1 MRKLLVTACL
11 SLAAAG
17 LFTQLSSAAFTGS
30 LAAPSNGITAD
41 ALRNYFSVSPGTD
54 VQPGTSTAVASGNVD
69 GLSIDLGTVPSAR
82 TFSNVFRIT
91 NVSSATQ
98 TATLNLSSVPQV
110 SSAVFA
116 SNQSASVTLAAGA
129 STTLS
134 VTTSTTVA
142 GRGTGTLRLGLSG
155 SSWLYRDYSFH
166 VDEAPEAPGAPTG
179 TQKPAGRIDL
189 SWAASTTTM
198 NLAGY
203 DVYRSSG
210 AAGTYTKL
218 TATPQTALTYSDTA
232 TVDGTAY
239 TYKINAVSSG
249 TPVLNSLDSTTVGV
263 TADATAPGQATSIT
277 LTNGG
282 GNGGA
287 YVNSSNSSGISVAVA
302 LPAGSLTTDVVQLTA
317 TVGGSVTATHAGYAG
332 AGTVNFTGI
341 NVSGLGD
348 GTLTLSVISTDLAGN
363 VSSVRT
369 VTVTKDTVA
378 PGAPTA
384 AYTDNNN
391 SVADAVSGTAEA
403 NASVSVTKTAPAPTA
418 GYATSANGAGSY
430 TATVAAVSGKPN
442 APIGV
447 TYAVTATDAA
457 GNTSSVTTL
466 SLNDTH

>member
-1 MRKLLVTACL
+1 MRKLVVTACL
-11 SLAAAG
+11 SLAVAG
-17 LFTQLSSAAFTGS
+17 FFTQLSAAAFTGS
-30 LAAPSNGITAD
+30 LAAPSNSITAD

-54 VQPGTSTAVASGNVD
+54 VQPGTSTGVASGNVD

-91 NVSSATQ
+91 NVSSATR
-98 TATLNLSSVPQV
+98 TATLSLSSVPQV
-110 SSAVFA
+110 TSAVFA
-116 SNQSASVTLAAGA
+116 SSGGTSATLAAGA

-134 VTTSTTVA
+134 VATSTTVA

-155 SSWLYRDYSFH
+155 VSWLYRDYSFH
-166 VDEAPEAPGAPTG
+166 VDEAPQAPGAPTG

-189 SWAASTTTM
+189 SWGATTTTT

-210 AAGTYTKL
+210 GAYTKL
-218 TATPQTALTYSDTA
+218 TVSPQAALTYSDTT

-239 TYKINAVSSG
+239 TYKIHAVSSG
-249 TPVLNSLDSTTVGV
+249 TPVLDSLDSPTVGV

-282 GNGGA
+282 GTGSA
-287 YVNSSNSSGISVAVA
+287 YVNSANASSISVAVA
-302 LPAGSLTTDVVQLTA
+302 LPAGSLTTDVVTLSA
-317 TVGGSVTATHAGYAG
+317 TLGGTVTTTHAGSAG

-341 NVSGLGD
+341 NVAGLGD
-348 GTLTLSVISTDLAGN
+348 GALTLSVISTDLAGN

-384 AYTDNNN
+384 VYTDITHTADQ
-391 SVADAVSGTAEA
+391 VAGTAEA
-403 NASVSVTKTAPAPTA
+403 NASISVNKTSAPTA
-418 GYATSANGAGSY
+418 SYATTAAANGSY
-430 TATVAAVSGKPN
+430 SVLVSTVNGTPAS
-442 APIGV
+442 PISV
-447 TYAVTATDAA
+447 TYTVTATDAA
-457 GNTSSVTTL
+457 GNTSAAATL
-466 SLNDTH
+466 NYSDSH

>member
-1 MRKLLVTACL
+1 MRKVVVIACL

-17 LFTQLSSAAFTGS
+17 FFTQLSAAAFTGS
-30 LAAPSNGITAD
+30 LVAPSNGITAD

-69 GLSIDLGTVPSAR
+69 VLSIDLGTVPSAR

-91 NVSSATQ
+91 NVSSAMH
-98 TATLNLSSVPQV
+98 TATLSLSSVPQV
-110 SSAVFA
+110 ASAVFA
-116 SNQSASVTLAAGA
+116 FSGGTSVALAAGA

-142 GRGTGTLRLGLSG
+142 GRGTGTVRLGLSG
-155 SSWLYRDYSFH
+155 TSWLYRDYSFH

-189 SWAASTTTM
+189 SWAASTTTT

-210 AAGTYTKL
+210 GAYTKL
-218 TATPQTALTYSDTA
+218 TAAPQAALTYSDTA

-239 TYKINAVSSG
+239 TYKIHAVSSG
-249 TPVLNSLDSTTVGV
+249 TPVLDSLDSPTVGV

-277 LTNGG
+277 LANGG
-282 GNGGA
+282 GAGSA
-287 YVNSSNSSGISVAVA
+287 YVNSANSSGISVAVT
-302 LPAGSLTTDVVQLTA
+302 LPAGSLTTDVVKLTA
-317 TVGGSVTATHAGYAG
+317 TLGGTVTATHAGSAG
-332 AGTVNFTGI
+332 AGTVTFSGV

-363 VSSVRT
+363 VSSART

-384 AYTDNNN
+384 TYTDNNN
-391 SVADAVSGTAEA
+391 VGDVVSGTAEA
-403 NASVSVTKTAPAPTA
+403 NASISITKTAPLPTA
-418 GYATSANGAGSY
+418 GYGTSANGAGSY
-430 TATVAAVSGKPN
+430 SATVAIVNGHTN
-442 APIGV
+442 TPISV
-447 TYAVTATDAA
+447 TYTVTATDAA

-466 SLNDTH
+466 SSNDTR

>member
-1 MRKLLVTACL
+1 MRRFVVIACL

-30 LAAPSNGITAD
+30 IAAPGNSITSD
-41 ALRNYFSVSPGTD
+41 ALHNYFSVSPGTD
-54 VQPGTSTAVASGNVD
+54 VRPGTSTAVAAGNVD

-82 TFSNVFRIT
+82 TFPNVFRIT
-91 NVSSATQ
+91 NVSSATR
-98 TATLNLSSVPQV
+98 TATLILSSVPQV

-116 SNQSASVTLAAGA
+116 SSGSGSVTLGAGA
-129 STTLS
+129 STTLA

-142 GRGTGTLRLGLSG
+142 GRGVGTLRLGLSG
-155 SSWLYRDYSFH
+155 TSWLYRDYSLH
-166 VDEAPEAPGAPTG
+166 VDEAPQAPGAPTG
-179 TQKPAGRIDL
+179 AQKPAGRIDL
-189 SWAASTTTM
+189 SWGASTTTT

-203 DVYRSSG
+203 DVYRASG
-210 AAGTYTKL
+210 GGAYTKL
-218 TATPQTALTYSDTA
+218 TATPQLALTYSDTA

-249 TPVLNSLDSTTVGV
+249 TPVLTSLDSTTVSV

-282 GNGGA
+282 GAGSA
-287 YVNSSNSSGISVAVA
+287 YVNSGNSSSINIAVA

-317 TVGGSVTATHAGYAG
+317 TVGGTVTATHAGSAG
-332 AGTVNFTGI
+332 AGTVNFNGV

-348 GTLTLSVISTDLAGN
+348 GTLSLSVISTDLAGN

-384 AYTDNNN
+384 SYTDNNN
-391 SVADAVSGTAEA
+391 VADDVTGTAEA
-403 NASVSVTKTAPAPTA
+403 NASISVTKTAPAPTTGFSTTA
-418 GYATSANGAGSY
+418 SGAGSY
-430 TATVAAVSGKPN
+430 SVTVAIVNGKPN
-442 APIGV
+442 TPISV
-447 TYAVTATDAA
+447 TYTVTATDAA
-457 GNTSSVTTL
+457 GNTSSASTL
-466 SLNDTH
+466 SFSDTR

>member
-1 MRKLLVTACL
+1 MRKLVVIACV

-54 VQPGTSTAVASGNVD
+54 VQPGTSTAVAAGDVD

-91 NVSSATQ
+91 NVSSATR
-98 TATLNLSSVPQV
+98 TATLTLSSVPQV
-110 SSAVFA
+110 ASAVFA
-116 SNQSASVTLAAGA
+116 SSGSTSVVLAAGA
-129 STTLS
+129 STTLG

-142 GRGTGTLRLGLSG
+142 GRGTGTFRLGLAG
-155 SSWLYRDYSFH
+155 TSWLYRDYSFH
-166 VDEAPEAPGAPTG
+166 VDEAPQAPGAPTG

-189 SWAASTTTM
+189 SWGASTTTT

-203 DVYRSSG
+203 DVYRSNGG
-210 AAGTYTKL
+210 AYTKL
-218 TATPQTALTYSDTA
+218 TATPQAALTYSDTA

-239 TYKINAVSSG
+239 TYKIHAVSSG
-249 TPVLNSLDSTTVGV
+249 TPVLDSLDSTIVSV

-282 GNGGA
+282 GAGSA
-287 YVNSSNSSGISVAVA
+287 YVNSANSSSISVAVA

-317 TVGGSVTATHAGYAG
+317 TLGGTVTTTHAGSPG
-332 AGTVNFTGI
+332 AGTVNFNGI

-348 GTLTLSVISTDLAGN
+348 GTLTLSAISTDLAGN
-363 VSSVRT
+363 VSAVRT

-384 AYTDNNN
+384 SYTDNNN
-391 SVADAVSGTAEA
+391 VADVVAGTAEA
-403 NASVSVTKTAPAPTA
+403 NASISVTKTAPAPTA
-418 GYATSANGAGSY
+418 GYAANANGAGSY
-430 TATVAAVSGKPN
+430 SATVAIVNGKPN
-442 APIGV
+442 PPISV

-457 GNTSSVTTL
+457 GNTSAVTTL
-466 SLNDTH
+466 TYSDTR

>member
-1 MRKLLVTACL
+1 MRKLVVTACL

-41 ALRNYFSVSPGTD
+41 ALHNYFSVSPGTD

-91 NVSSATQ
+91 NVSSATR

-110 SSAVFA
+110 ASAVFA
-116 SNQSASVTLAAGA
+116 SSGSTSVTLAASA

-155 SSWLYRDYSFH
+155 TSWLYRDYSFH

-179 TQKPAGRIDL
+179 AQRPAGRIDL
-189 SWAASTTTM
+189 SWGASTTTT

-210 AAGTYTKL
+210 GGAYTKL
-218 TATPQTALTYSDTA
+218 TATPQLALTYSDTA

-249 TPVLNSLDSTTVGV
+249 TPVLSSLDSTTVTV

-282 GNGGA
+282 GNGGI
-287 YVNSSNSSGISVAVA
+287 YVNSGNSSGITIAVA
-302 LPAGSLTTDVVQLTA
+302 LPTGSLTTDVVQLTA
-317 TVGGSVTATHAGYAG
+317 TLGGTVTTTNAGSAG
-332 AGTVNFTGI
+332 AGTVNFNGI

-348 GTLTLSVISTDLAGN
+348 GGLTLSVISTDLAGN

-369 VTVTKDTVA
+369 VTVTKDTTA

-391 SVADAVSGTAEA
+391 VADVVSGTAEA
-403 NASVSVTKTAPAPTA
+403 NASISVTKTAPAPTT
-418 GYATSANGAGSY
+418 GYPTTADGTGAYS
-430 TATVAAVSGKPN
+430 ATVAIVNGKPN
-442 APIGV
+442 PPISV
-447 TYAVTATDAA
+447 TYTVTATDAA
-457 GNTSSVTTL
+457 GNTSSVSTL
-466 SLNDTH
+466 SFNDTR